1 MRKELVSEPLSM
13 GSLQAF
19 PNGELALAMA
29 DHQTIG
35 GYPKIAVVISA
46 DFPKAAQLMPGHRI
60 RFVTVSLKDAHRAL
74 LDQEGDLLHSIFDIR

>member
-1 MRKELVSEPLSM
+1 M
-13 GSLQAF
+13 GSIQAF

-46 DFPKAAQLMPGHRI
+46 DFPKAAQLIPGHRI
-60 RFVTVSLKDAHRAL
+60 RFVPVSLKEAHNAL
-74 LDQEGDLLHSIFDIR
+74 LDQESDLAHSVFDLR